1 MADTW
6 EDVLS
11 EPESG
16 SRKEIPA
23 PDWVFTQR
31 PDVQAPESE
40 IEALMMA
47 VPGEELD
54 WADNEIQ
61 PDTYDKLDSI
71 LGVQLDLDEVEKEV
85 LDALYVAGHSI
96 RDAAT
101 ILNIPQTTVWR
112 IKESAIERIRRRSSN
127 Q

>member
-1 MADTW
+1 MADRW
-6 EDVLS
+6 QDVVN
-11 EPESG
+11 EPDSG

-23 PDWVFTQR
+23 PDWVFEQSAATAT
-31 PDVQAPESE
+31 PSSE

-47 VPGEELD
+47 TPGEELG
-54 WADNEIQ
+54 WADNNIQ
-61 PDTYDKLDSI
+61 PDTYDRLDEI
-71 LGVQLDLDEVEKEV
+71 LGVKLDLDEVEKEV

-101 ILNIPQTTVWR
+101 ILGIPQTTVWR
-112 IKESAIERIRRRSSN
+112 IKESAIERIRRRSGN